1 MEFTG
6 RKETSVWVGERQ
18 SREKNGG
25 WVNMAKFH
33 VIFLKVTFRKLNKMY
48 NEHITN
54 KVILQQPS
62 GRWK

>member
-6 RKETSVWVGERQ
+6 RKETSMWVGERQ

-33 VIFLKVTFRKLNKMY
+33 VIFF
-48 NEHITN
+48 
-54 KVILQQPS
+54 
-62 GRWK
+62 